1 MASPKM
7 NLTGKL
13 LIAMP
18 GMQDPRFA
26 QSVVLLC
33 SHEADGAMGLIVNKP
48 SPDVRLSDLL
58 GQLDITPNPPAS
70 DMTVRYGGP
79 VDGVRGF
86 VLHSGRARETGSVQV
101 GTDFAMTATLDI
113 LEDIAAGRG
122 PDNALLMLGYSG
134 WGAGQLDGELEI
146 GSWLPLPLDKSCVFS
161 AEPPEVIW
169 RNAVRSLG
177 GMGEGLSHLPPD
189 VSWN

>member
-134 WGAGQLDGELEI
+134 WGAGQLESEIAMNGWLTAEATPDLVFDADDDGKWAAALRTL
-146 GSWLPLPLDKSCVFS
+146 GVDPLTLS
-161 AEPPEVIW
+161 ASAG
-169 RNAVRSLG
+169 RA
-177 GMGEGLSHLPPD
+177 
-189 VSWN
+189 